1 VSEGQ
6 LANLIPASL
15 SDSYEFWTTPADSY
29 FGGTAGS
36 SAAWRAASFLST
48 ASSVAT
54 QGLNDRTVPEAILTG
69 YPMVEELR
77 DSHQDADT
85 VILIRIFRRLYSPAH
100 PSGLR
105 VTRQDVRQGSDHAA
119 DVLSGAS
126 RVDMEAVVSRLSLS
140 NFLEFKRLG
149 SIVAAVAEKRIEA
162 AAPGGAVSVVLP
174 EEATAE
180 ADARELIARLQ
191 CETLMNPLR
200 VQSPT
205 MKRIVDAVVRIEPL
219 AGSLFWSSGTGLA
232 LLGDLMEMS
241 RIECVRLGTAFEPKV
256 VDANAAVTDRLAR
269 GLPVD
274 WASATPSYVK
284 QVRLMSTDVSGAFIS
299 DRRDSSM
306 AKILAS
312 LPNGLVLENDLH
324 QLFVMHPGCAFAVV
338 KIAEA
343 PLATDRRCMWNTSP
357 MEAAGAD
364 KGFYVYRL
372 HAGNAFVHFGSPD
385 AAFFL
390 AGSAIGA

>member
-1 VSEGQ
+1 MSEGQ

-29 FGGTAGS
+29 FGGAAGS

-180 ADARELIARLQ
+180 ADARELIARL
-191 CETLMNPLR
+191 
-200 VQSPT
+200 
-205 MKRIVDAVVRIEPL
+205 
-219 AGSLFWSSGTGLA
+219 
-232 LLGDLMEMS
+232 
-241 RIECVRLGTAFEPKV
+241 
-256 VDANAAVTDRLAR
+256 
-269 GLPVD
+269 
-274 WASATPSYVK
+274 
-284 QVRLMSTDVSGAFIS
+284 
-299 DRRDSSM
+299 
-306 AKILAS
+306 
-312 LPNGLVLENDLH
+312 
-324 QLFVMHPGCAFAVV
+324 
-338 KIAEA
+338 
-343 PLATDRRCMWNTSP
+343 
-357 MEAAGAD
+357 
-364 KGFYVYRL
+364 
-372 HAGNAFVHFGSPD
+372 
-385 AAFFL
+385 
-390 AGSAIGA
+390 